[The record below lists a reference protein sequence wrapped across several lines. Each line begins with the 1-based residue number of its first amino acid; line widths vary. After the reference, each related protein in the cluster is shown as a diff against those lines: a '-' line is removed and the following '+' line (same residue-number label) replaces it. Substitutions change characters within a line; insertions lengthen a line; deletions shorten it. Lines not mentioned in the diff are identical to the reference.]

1 MDSIS
6 KIDSITEEYGVDQA
20 ATGSAQPEPVVSV
33 RGLVKRYGS
42 LEAVAG
48 IDLEVRRGEIFAF
61 LGPNGAGKTTT
72 VEILEGFQQRTGGQ
86 VSVLGHDP
94 ATAGGAWRDRVGVVL
109 QESEPE
115 PGLSVRECLA
125 MYRRA
130 LPRAAGYRRD
140 PRPGRSHR
148 EGGRARHQA
157 VGRPA
162 APARFRP
169 RPHRRP
175 RAHLPG
181 RADYRLRPVR
191 PPRRLGGHCRAP
203 APRQD
208 HLSHHPLPGR
218 GGVSSRPHRGAVRRA
233 HRGGG
238 HAGHAGRARP
248 HGHRHQLHAPR
259 PRANG

>member
-33 RGLVKRYGS
+33 HGLLKRYGS

-48 IDLEVRRGEIFAF
+48 IDLQVRRGEIFAF

-125 MYRRA
+125 MCAGFYRAPRDIDETIALVGLTGKAGALGTRLSVGQRRRLDFALALIGDPELIFLDEPTTGFDPSARRA
-130 LPRAAGYRRD
+130 EP
-140 PRPGRSHR
+140 
-148 EGGRARHQA
+148 
-157 VGRPA
+157 
-162 APARFRP
+162 
-169 RPHRRP
+169 
-175 RAHLPG
+175 
-181 RADYRLRPVR
+181 
-191 PPRRLGGHCRAP
+191 
-203 APRQD
+203 
-208 HLSHHPLPGR
+208 
-218 GGVSSRPHRGAVRRA
+218 
-233 HRGGG
+233 
-238 HAGHAGRARP
+238 
-248 HGHRHQLHAPR
+248 
-259 PRANG
+259 

>member
-33 RGLVKRYGS
+33 RGLLKRYGS

-125 MYRRA
+125 MYAGLYRAPRDADQREVGRLRRSGGDRMLAGVAGGIARCLSADVTLVRIMIAA
-130 LPRAAGYRRD
+130 LALFAGAGAALYLVAWLLIPAEGYDQSIAAAWIASRN
-140 PRPGRSHR
+140 R
-148 EGGRARHQA
+148 EGE
-157 VGRPA
+157 
-162 APARFRP
+162 
-169 RPHRRP
+169 
-175 RAHLPG
+175 
-181 RADYRLRPVR
+181 
-191 PPRRLGGHCRAP
+191 
-203 APRQD
+203 
-208 HLSHHPLPGR
+208 
-218 GGVSSRPHRGAVRRA
+218 SR
-233 HRGGG
+233 
-238 HAGHAGRARP
+238 
-248 HGHRHQLHAPR
+248 
-259 PRANG
+259 

>member
-6 KIDSITEEYGVDQA
+6 KIDSITEEYGVNQA

-33 RGLVKRYGS
+33 RGLLKRYGS

-125 MYRRA
+125 MY
-130 LPRAAGYRRD
+130 AGLY
-140 PRPGRSHR
+140 
-148 EGGRARHQA
+148 
-157 VGRPA
+157 
-162 APARFRP
+162 
-169 RPHRRP
+169 
-175 RAHLPG
+175 
-181 RADYRLRPVR
+181 
-191 PPRRLGGHCRAP
+191 RAP
-203 APRQD
+203 RDADQHEVGQLRRSGD
-208 HLSHHPLPGR
+208 DRMLAGVAGGIARYLSTDVTLVRVIIAALALFTGASAALYLVAWLLIPAEGYDQLIAAAWIASRNR
-218 GGVSSRPHRGAVRRA
+218 GGESR
-233 HRGGG
+233 
-238 HAGHAGRARP
+238 
-248 HGHRHQLHAPR
+248 
-259 PRANG
+259 